1 MGVEISLSLREG
13 DEYIP
18 SIDLEE
24 PSIGDPRNDAA
35 AAAAADDDDDDDD
48 DAPLEDE
55 LRAAAPGARI
65 DVFMTI
71 SYPQLIP
78 TGLVCCKWDVSVWD
92 SITLL
97 HPPPPPPSRSLF
109 SHRSEPSTSASP
121 VLSVLPLLFPFLPF
135 PFFLFF
141 PFLPFPFFLFFP
153 FLPLMNY
160 LSDELIV
167 SRCSCSCHPPP
178 SLPSSLTHL

>member
-1 MGVEISLSLREG
+1 MIIRYGRQLCSVGVEISLSLREG

-24 PSIGDPRNDAA
+24 PSIDDPRNDAA
-35 AAAAADDDDDDDD
+35 AAAAAAAAADDDDDDDDDD

-97 HPPPPPPSRSLF
+97 HPLSFLHVPFSLTGVSRVLQPALF
-109 SHRSEPSTSASP
+109 C
-121 VLSVLPLLFPFLPF
+121 LSYLSSFLSFPFLS
-135 PFFLFF
+135 FFS
-141 PFLPFPFFLFFP
+141 FLSFL
-153 FLPLMNY
+153 
-160 LSDELIV
+160 
-167 SRCSCSCHPPP
+167 
-178 SLPSSLTHL
+178 